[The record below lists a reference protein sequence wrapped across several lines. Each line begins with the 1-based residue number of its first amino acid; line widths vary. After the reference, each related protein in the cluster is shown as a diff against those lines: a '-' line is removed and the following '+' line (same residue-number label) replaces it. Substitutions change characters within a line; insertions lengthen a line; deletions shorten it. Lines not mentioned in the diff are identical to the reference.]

1 MNELYTFESHHE
13 LYNLIGGQDEFLNRV
28 PLLRTFK
35 DHLHLAKHGCPC
47 ESDVNENLAIESYKQ
62 INTLENSAFDDIK
75 NLTGSQKLIF
85 KLNNEVVFEI

>member
-75 NLTGSQKLIF
+75 NLAGSQKLIF